1 MIQGTVIDDC
11 GNGRTDTGDYIRY
24 DGLEKGTRVE
34 TILIYDPATNYID
47 DIMYRADTI
56 IK

>member
-1 MIQGTVIDDC
+1 MIDDY

-34 TILIYDPATNYID
+34 TVLIYDPATNYID